1 MLSFMYLTGQREHN
15 KIDLCVIKQ
24 IELEAEEELEKVHRT
39 KLHLSTRLSNI
50 NNKMLPRKKTHIFT
64 SVID

>member
-24 IELEAEEELEKVHRT
+24 IELEAEEELEKVH
-39 KLHLSTRLSNI
+39 
-50 NNKMLPRKKTHIFT
+50 
-64 SVID
+64 